1 MADLYPFESSH
12 SLSVSTRQALM
23 TMLTAG
29 LLALLALT
37 RPPKAWADGPIYVDR
52 DALGPANDGL
62 SWTTAYTDVQDA
74 LAVAALGDE
83 IWVAEGVYTPGST
96 LTATFHLTNGV
107 ALYGG
112 FGGYGISETLRTQ
125 RDWGVHVTVLS
136 GDIDHNDIIDPNG
149 VITTTANITGNNAY
163 HVVTGSGTDTT
174 AVLDGFTVTGGNAIR
189 FGIPDERGGGMLNVL
204 GNPTLT
210 NVTFSGNY
218 ALDGGGGIFNFY
230 GDSTLTNVIFSH
242 NRATRGGGMHNQYS
256 SPTLI
261 DVTFSRNSGGGGGG
275 MSSEYGSPTL
285 TNVSF
290 SGNSAVS
297 GGGGGIENE
306 NSNPRLNNVTFSG
319 NSANFYGGG
328 MFSQGGSLALTNATF
343 SDNSAG
349 LNGGGMYSDHGSLT
363 MTNIAFGGNS
373 AGSDGGGTY
382 NSSSSLA
389 LLNVVLS
396 GNSAGDRGGGLY
408 TWLTTPITLTNVIFS
423 GNQAVAG
430 GGMFNDI
437 GNLTL
442 TNVTFSHNSAESGGG
457 MYSQDPFYNPVLI
470 NCIFW
475 SNTAPVGPQIY
486 NETNAP
492 SVTYSLV
499 QGGYPGTGNLDA
511 DPFFVDADG
520 PDNIVGTLDDD
531 LRLQLVSPAIDAGD
545 NRAVPADTADLDG
558 DGDTAEPLPLDLA
571 GNPRFIDIADKAD
584 TGNGTAP
591 IVDMGAHETVVAGP
605 MNYCYLPIV
614 LKNWVRYGTP

>member
-1 MADLYPFESSH
+1 MADLYPFKNSH

-37 RPPKAWADGPIYVDR
+37 LPQKAWANGPIHVDK
-52 DALGPANDGL
+52 DAPGPVHDGV
-62 SWTTAYTDVQDA
+62 SWTTAYTDVLDA
-74 LAVAALGDE
+74 LAAATPGDE
-83 IWVAEGVYTPGST
+83 IWVAEGVYTPGNT
-96 LTATFHLTNGV
+96 LTASFYLTNGV

-112 FGGYGISETLRTQ
+112 FGGYGIGETLRTQ
-125 RDWGVHVTVLS
+125 RDWAVHVTVLS

-163 HVVTGSGTDTT
+163 HVVTGSGTDTA
-174 AVLDGFTVTGGNAIR
+174 AVLDGFTVTGGTAI
-189 FGIPDERGGGMLNVL
+189 GVGTGDERGGGMLNVL

-218 ALDGGGGIFNFY
+218 ALHGGGGIFNFY
-230 GDSTLTNVIFSH
+230 GDPTLTNVIFSH

-261 DVTFSRNSGGGGGG
+261 DVTFSRNSAGGGGG

-285 TNVSF
+285 TNVTF
-290 SGNSAVS
+290 SRNSAAS
-297 GGGGGIENE
+297 FGGGGIENE
-306 NSNPRLNNVTFSG
+306 NSNPRLNDVTFSG
-319 NSANFYGGG
+319 NSADSYGGG
-328 MFSQGGSLALTNATF
+328 MLSRGGSLALTNATF

-349 LNGGGMYSDHGSLT
+349 FDGGGMYSDNSSLT
-363 MTNIAFGGNS
+363 LTNIAFGGNS

-382 NSSSSLA
+382 NISSTLA
-389 LLNVVLS
+389 LINVALS

-408 TWLTTPITLTNVIFS
+408 TQLTTPITLTNVIFS

-457 MYSQDPFYNPVLI
+457 MYYQDPFYISVLI

-486 NETNAP
+486 NETDAP
-492 SVTYSLV
+492 SVAYSLV
-499 QGGYPGTGNLDA
+499 HGGYPGTGNIDA
-511 DPFFVDADG
+511 DPLFVDADG

-545 NRAVPADTADLDG
+545 NSAVPADTADLDG

-591 IVDMGAHETVVAGP
+591 IVDMGAYETVVAGP
-605 MNYCYLPIV
+605 LNYCYLPIV